1 MKRKVRISMTI
12 DEAIKHLEEVLSD
25 KLCVAFTAGRGKLNQ
40 YLVWLKENAELKR
53 LLRLAS
59 SEVHRPYPEYKYR
72 FELEAEK
79 IIGKG
84 GDSS

>member
-1 MKRKVRISMTI
+1 MTI
-12 DEAIKHLEEVLSD
+12 DESIKHLGENLSD
-25 KLCVAFTAGRGKLNQ
+25 KNHNWGCAECKAEHEQL
-40 YLVWLKENAELKR
+40 LVWLKENAELKR

-72 FELEAEK
+72 FEIEAEK
-79 IIGKG
+79 ILGG